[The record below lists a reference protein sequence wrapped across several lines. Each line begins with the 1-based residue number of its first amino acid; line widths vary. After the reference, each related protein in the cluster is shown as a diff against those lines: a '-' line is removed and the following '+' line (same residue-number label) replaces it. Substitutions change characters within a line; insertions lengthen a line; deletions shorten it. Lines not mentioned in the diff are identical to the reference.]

1 MMEFLRKFLPFG
13 LILLS
18 IAVVAVLVGLA
29 RGKRPE
35 RKAEGPQAVLVDVI
49 AAETRSLNL
58 IIASQGSV
66 RPRTETVLV
75 AEVSGKVVSV
85 SPDFVA
91 GGFFKAGDTLLQID
105 PSDYRTALKAA
116 EANLASMQARLAD
129 ERARSEQA
137 LKDWRNL
144 GRSGE
149 PSDLVLRKPQL
160 QDAMANVSA
169 AEAAVQK
176 AKRDLQ
182 RTRISVPY
190 EGLVR
195 EKRVDIGQYASPG
208 TPLGVTFAIDSAE
221 IRLPLSADDVA
232 YLDLP
237 SAVESA
243 ERPFPDV
250 TLSAEEGG
258 EIRTWQARIM
268 RTEGVVDET
277 SRVVYAVAQVID
289 PYGVLGQS
297 VQDELKVGTFVRAAI
312 QGRALQDVVVLP
324 RFALRDN
331 DTVLIANADDQLEI
345 RPVTVVRAEPRQVY
359 IGAGVSDGERV
370 VTTTLEAPI
379 TGTRLA
385 ISGAESSPPAG
396 AAEARMAAS
405 AENAE

>member
-1 MMEFLRKFLPFG
+1 MG
-13 LILLS
+13 
-18 IAVVAVLVGLA
+18 
-29 RGKRPE
+29 
-35 RKAEGPQAVLVDVI
+35 
-49 AAETRSLNL
+49 T
-58 IIASQGSV
+58 
-66 RPRTETVLV
+66 
-75 AEVSGKVVSV
+75 
-85 SPDFVA
+85 
-91 GGFFKAGDTLLQID
+91 
-105 PSDYRTALKAA
+105 PS
-116 EANLASMQARLAD
+116 
-129 ERARSEQA
+129 
-137 LKDWRNL
+137 
-144 GRSGE
+144 
-149 PSDLVLRKPQL
+149 
-160 QDAMANVSA
+160 
-169 AEAAVQK
+169 
-176 AKRDLQ
+176 
-182 RTRISVPY
+182 
-190 EGLVR
+190 GLV
-195 EKRVDIGQYASPG
+195 
-208 TPLGVTFAIDSAE
+208 
-221 IRLPLSADDVA
+221 
-232 YLDLP
+232 
-237 SAVESA
+237 
-243 ERPFPDV
+243 
-250 TLSAEEGG
+250 EGG

-324 RFALRDN
+324 RFALRDD